1 MHPAPERGLEI
12 CPRRL
17 AGSALLWYNH
27 PSPRK
32 TRIGSHGAPSPPFLL
47 TVVSAMPDR
56 KSLGEVLQQYG
67 RVSPEEQEAALAY
80 QRSHGGY
87 FGEALVALG
96 MISPE
101 ELEFGL
107 AAQFNLPYVF
117 PDADS
122 IDLDAAELV
131 SPEWALANLTLPIA
145 RSGETLSVIVDSPIK
160 PVMVQ
165 ELEARTGLEIELAI
179 ASPSKIR
186 ELIRHVFGGEGDDE
200 EGGLRPA
207 ASVDDFLD
215 EALASGASRFGVS
228 LRARTVMGWWE
239 ERGRMNRRHL
249 TSGWPGAMDRR
260 LSPGLNAVP
269 GDAGE
274 VRDAELEWGG
284 TVLPVRLR
292 RVVSDSGEELLLD
305 LRTSPAEP
313 ASFDPPPTSILDEVR
328 LLARSGAGRFVVRTR
343 PETLA
348 SEILPHLPRILLG
361 PHVRAVHLREENNG
375 AGGLFALGVPSSE
388 EEMLQLLTRLQ
399 PFRMEAITADLPSWT
414 PALLAAMGRSGG
426 AVFVRIPDSLRDPA
440 FGWRLEIFAEDG
452 GRLRWQVRHAS
463 SERPGS

>member
-1 MHPAPERGLEI
+1 
-12 CPRRL
+12 
-17 AGSALLWYNH
+17 
-27 PSPRK
+27 
-32 TRIGSHGAPSPPFLL
+32 
-47 TVVSAMPDR
+47 MPDR
-56 KSLGEVLQQYG
+56 KNLGEVLQQYG

-96 MISPE
+96 MISQE

-145 RSGETLSVIVDSPIK
+145 RSGETLSVIVDSPLK

-186 ELIRHVFGGEGDDE
+186 ELIRHVFGGEGDE
-200 EGGLRPA
+200 EEAGLRPA

-215 EALASGASRFGVS
+215 EALASGATRFGIS

-239 ERGRMNRRHL
+239 QRGRVSRRHL
-249 TSGWPGAMDRR
+249 NSGWPGALERR
-260 LSPGLNAVP
+260 LSPGLDAVP
-269 GDAGE
+269 HDAGE

-284 TVLPVRLR
+284 TALPVRIR
-292 RVVSDSGEELLLD
+292 RVASDSGEEVLFE
-305 LRTSPAEP
+305 LRTTQAEP
-313 ASFDPPPTSILDEVR
+313 ATFDPPPNSVLDEIR
-328 LLARSGAGRFVVRTR
+328 LLVRSGAGRFLVRTR
-343 PETLA
+343 PESLA
-348 SEILPHLPRILLG
+348 AEILPHLPRILLG
-361 PHVRAVHLREENNG
+361 PHVRTVHLRGESNG
-375 AGGLFALGVPSSE
+375 EAGHFALGVPSSE
-388 EEMLQLLTRLQ
+388 EEALQFLARLQ

-414 PALLAAMGRSGG
+414 SALLAAMGRSGG
-426 AVFVRIPDSLRDPA
+426 AVLARVPEDVGDPA
-440 FGWRLEIFAEDG
+440 FGWRLEIVAEDG
-452 GRLRWQVRHAS
+452 GRLRWQVRHLS